1 MKQKQNL
8 SFIQWDFENYY
19 PSITKELLEKAI
31 NWAKQYVDFSQEEIE
46 IMMQSR
52 KSVLIHQKEAW
63 TKKDGKFF
71 DVTMGSDD
79 GAEICE
85 LVGLYVLSLLAHLTY
100 GEAALYRDD
109 GAMAIRGTPRQ
120 AEVRKKEVASIL
132 KSTGIDITISAN
144 LKVMDF
150 LDLTFDLTTGT
161 YKTFNKPN
169 NTPLYVHKQS
179 SHPPN
184 ITKNISTNVNNRL
197 SSNCSNKELL

>member
-31 NWAKQYVDFSQEEIE
+31 NWAKQYVDSSQEEIE
-46 IMMQSR
+46 NMMQSR
-52 KSVLIHQKEAW
+52 KSVLIHQKVAW

-120 AEVRKKEVASIL
+120 AEVKTKEVAKIL
-132 KSTGIDITISAN
+132 KSTAINITIAGN
-144 LKVMDF
+144 LKVINF
-150 LDLTFDLTTGT
+150 LDLTL
-161 YKTFNKPN
+161 
-169 NTPLYVHKQS
+169 V
-179 SHPPN
+179 SH
-184 ITKNISTNVNNRL
+184 
-197 SSNCSNKELL
+197 